1 MTACLLRVKEVR
13 MSADSLMLLLKSF
26 NLTTMA
32 QIYDE
37 SLQRAERENWGY
49 RKFLGYLCENEFQ
62 ARHDRKIKRLLSRS
76 KLPEGKTLAA
86 MDEKLLPSKCRKM
99 LPTLLDGGFVER
111 ADNIL
116 AFGLPGGGKTHFLA
130 ALGFELV
137 LRHQYS
143 VLFTPTYKL
152 VQELLQAKQNLEL
165 SEQIRKYSSYDVII
179 IDDIGYVQH
188 TREEMEVLFTFLAER
203 YERKSLMISS
213 NLVFSEWDKIFK
225 DPMTTMAAID
235 RLVHHSIILEFNEGS
250 IREMQAKK
258 NGK

>member
-1 MTACLLRVKEVR
+1 
-13 MSADSLMLLLKSF
+13 MSADSLILLLKLF

-37 SLQRAERENWGY
+37 SLQRAEKENWGY
-49 RKFLGYLCENEFQ
+49 RKFLQYLCENEFQ
-62 ARHDRKIKRLLSRS
+62 ARHSRKIKRLLSRS
-76 KLPEGKTLAA
+76 KLPEGKTLASL
-86 MDEKLLPSKCRKM
+86 DEKLLPEKCRRM
-99 LPTLLDGGFVER
+99 LPTLLDGGFVKR

-130 ALGFELV
+130 ALGHELI
-137 LRHQYS
+137 LRHQCN
-143 VLFTPTYKL
+143 VLFIPTFKL
-152 VQELLQAKQNLEL
+152 VQELLVAKQKLEL
-165 SEQIRKYSSYDVII
+165 TEQLCKYNRYDVII

-188 TREEMEVLFTFLAER
+188 SRDEMEVLFTFLAER

-213 NLVFSEWDKIFK
+213 NLIFSEWDKIFK

-235 RLVHHSIILEFNEGS
+235 RLIHHSVILEFNEGS

-258 NGK
+258 NKK

>member
-1 MTACLLRVKEVR
+1 
-13 MSADSLMLLLKSF
+13 MSADSLKLLLKAF
-26 NLTTMA
+26 NLTTMSD
-32 QIYDE
+32 IYDE
-37 SLQRAERENWGY
+37 SVERAERENWGY
-49 RKFLGYLCENEFQ
+49 RKYLKYLCENEQQ
-62 ARHDRKIKRLLSRS
+62 ARHERKVKRLLSRS
-76 KLPEGKTLAA
+76 KLPEGKTLSAL
-86 MDEKLLPSKCRKM
+86 DEKLLPVKCARV

-111 ADNIL
+111 SENIL

-130 ALGFELV
+130 ALGFELI
-137 LRHQYS
+137 LRHQYD

-152 VQELLQAKQNLEL
+152 VQDLLVAKKNLEL
-165 SEQIRKYSSYDVII
+165 SDRIRKYNTYDVII

-188 TREEMEVLFTFLAER
+188 SREEMEVLFTFLAER

-250 IREMQAKK
+250 VREKQARK
-258 NGK
+258 NLK

>member
-1 MTACLLRVKEVR
+1 MP
-13 MSADSLMLLLKSF
+13 ADSLILLLKSF

-37 SLQRAERENWGY
+37 SLQRAEKENWGY

-86 MDEKLLPSKCRKM
+86 LDEKLLPPKCRKM
-99 LPTLLDGGFVER
+99 LSSLLDGSFVER

-116 AFGLPGGGKTHFLA
+116 AFGLPGGGKSHFLA
-130 ALGFELV
+130 AIGYELI
-137 LRHQYS
+137 LQHQYN
-143 VLFTPTYKL
+143 VLFIPTFQL
-152 VQELLQAKQNLEL
+152 VQELLVAKQNLEL
-165 SEQIRKYSSYDVII
+165 TEQLRKYNRYDIII

-188 TREEMEVLFTFLAER
+188 SREEMEVLFTFLAER

-258 NGK
+258 NRK

>member
-1 MTACLLRVKEVR
+1 MPAE
-13 MSADSLMLLLKSF
+13 SLILLLKSF

-32 QIYDE
+32 HIYDE
-37 SLQRAERENWGY
+37 SLQCAEKENWGY

-86 MDEKLLPSKCRKM
+86 LDEKLLPPKCRKM
-99 LPTLLDGGFVER
+99 LPSLLDGSFVER

-116 AFGLPGGGKTHFLA
+116 AFGLPGGGKTHFLV
-130 ALGFELV
+130 ALGYELI
-137 LRHQYS
+137 LQHQYD
-143 VLFTPTYKL
+143 VLFIPTFQL
-152 VQELLQAKQNLEL
+152 VQELLVAKQNLL
-165 SEQIRKYSSYDVII
+165 LTEQLRKYNRYDVII

-188 TREEMEVLFTFLAER
+188 SREEMEVLFTFLAER

-258 NGK
+258 NKK

>member
-1 MTACLLRVKEVR
+1 

-26 NLTTMA
+26 NLSTMCG
-32 QIYDE
+32 IYEE
-37 SLQRAERENWGY
+37 SVARAERENWGY
-49 RKFLGYLCENEFQ
+49 RKFLGYLCENEYQ
-62 ARHDRKIKRLLSRS
+62 ARHERKIKRLLSRS
-76 KLPEGKTLAA
+76 KLPEGKTLASL
-86 MDEKLLPSKCRKM
+86 DEKLLPSKCRKM
-99 LPTLLDGGFVER
+99 LPSLLDGSFVER
-111 ADNIL
+111 NDNIL

-130 ALGFELV
+130 ALGFELI
-137 LRHQYS
+137 LRHQYN

-152 VQELLQAKQNLEL
+152 VQELLLAKQNLEL
-165 SEQIRKYSSYDVII
+165 PEQIRKYNTYDVII

-258 NGK
+258 NQK

>member
-1 MTACLLRVKEVR
+1 
-13 MSADSLMLLLKSF
+13 MSADSLILLLKSF

-37 SLQRAERENWGY
+37 SLQRAEKENWGY
-49 RKFLGYLCENEFQ
+49 RKFLQYLCENEFQ
-62 ARHDRKIKRLLSRS
+62 ARHGRKIKRLLSRS
-76 KLPEGKTLAA
+76 KLPEGKTLSSL
-86 MDEKLLPSKCRKM
+86 DEKLLPEKCRKM

-130 ALGFELV
+130 ALGHELI
-137 LRHQYS
+137 LQHQYN
-143 VLFTPTYKL
+143 VLFIPTFKL
-152 VQELLQAKQNLEL
+152 VQELLVAKQKLEL
-165 SEQIRKYSSYDVII
+165 TEQLCKYNRYDVII

-188 TREEMEVLFTFLAER
+188 SRDEMEVLFTFLAER

-213 NLVFSEWDKIFK
+213 NLIFSEWDKIFK

-235 RLVHHSIILEFNEGS
+235 RIVHHSVILEFNEGS

-258 NGK
+258 NKK

>member
-1 MTACLLRVKEVR
+1 
-13 MSADSLMLLLKSF
+13 MSADSLILLLKSF

-37 SLQRAERENWGY
+37 SLQRAEKENWGY
-49 RKFLGYLCENEFQ
+49 RKFLQYLCENEFQ
-62 ARHDRKIKRLLSRS
+62 ARHGRKIKRLLSRS
-76 KLPEGKTLAA
+76 KLPEGKTLSSL
-86 MDEKLLPSKCRKM
+86 DEKLLPEKCRRM

-130 ALGFELV
+130 ALGHELI
-137 LRHQYS
+137 LRHQYNI
-143 VLFTPTYKL
+143 LFIPTFKL
-152 VQELLQAKQNLEL
+152 VQELLVAKQKLEL
-165 SEQIRKYSSYDVII
+165 TEQLCKYNRYDVII

-188 TREEMEVLFTFLAER
+188 SRDEMEVLFTFLAER

-213 NLVFSEWDKIFK
+213 NLIFSEWDKIFK

-235 RLVHHSIILEFNEGS
+235 RLVHHSVILEFNEGS

-258 NGK
+258 NIK